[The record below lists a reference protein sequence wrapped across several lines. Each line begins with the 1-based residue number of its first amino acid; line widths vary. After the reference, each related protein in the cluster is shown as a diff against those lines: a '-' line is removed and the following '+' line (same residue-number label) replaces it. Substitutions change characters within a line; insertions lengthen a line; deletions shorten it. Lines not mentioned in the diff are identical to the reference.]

1 MNLFHIAE
9 ESLNRLGEKDLLQF
23 GPETWTNAR
32 LLAEAERLAGLLL
45 SQGLRPGDHVMLL
58 LPNGPEIFLAFLALA
73 RLGCVGVPAGLRLTV
88 PELSTI
94 ARDAESRW
102 VLALGDLGTKAR
114 ESRHD
119 PDQKIVDLGELL
131 ASGEPPSP
139 LPAQGSAGEDL
150 AYIVYTSGTQGEPK
164 GVMLTHSNIIAEGKG
179 VAEAFTVPGENPA
192 DLTQLLVLPLSHSYG
207 LMVMSM
213 TYFMGNKTIV
223 LPRYR
228 TDPVFEAIRENEVRL
243 MWAVPTM
250 YALMLAHPR
259 AEEYL
264 KSVVHWDSGGAP
276 LPLSSLRQI
285 EDRFGGT
292 VTDGYGC
299 TEASG
304 CVTTQ
309 SRKRYSPPGT
319 QGFLIQGDEME
330 VVDDENHPVPDG
342 EPGEFLIS
350 GATVMKGYWNRPE
363 HTSRVLG
370 KEGYLSGD
378 MGVKHPDGY
387 YVFLERKDD
396 LIIRGGENVYP
407 REIENLL
414 YQHPHVLEAAVKG
427 VADPVMGQ
435 EIKAYVSLSAGGDA
449 DERALRDYLA
459 ERLVSYKIPRFIE
472 IWPELPK
479 NSNGKILRRALPK

>member
-1 MNLFHIAE
+1 
-9 ESLNRLGEKDLLQF
+9 
-23 GPETWTNAR
+23 
-32 LLAEAERLAGLLL
+32 
-45 SQGLRPGDHVMLL
+45 
-58 LPNGPEIFLAFLALA
+58 
-73 RLGCVGVPAGLRLTV
+73 
-88 PELSTI
+88 
-94 ARDAESRW
+94 
-102 VLALGDLGTKAR
+102 
-114 ESRHD
+114 
-119 PDQKIVDLGELL
+119 
-131 ASGEPPSP
+131 
-139 LPAQGSAGEDL
+139 
-150 AYIVYTSGTQGEPK
+150 
-164 GVMLTHSNIIAEGKG
+164 
-179 VAEAFTVPGENPA
+179 
-192 DLTQLLVLPLSHSYG
+192 
-207 LMVMSM
+207 
-213 TYFMGNKTIV
+213 
-223 LPRYR
+223 
-228 TDPVFEAIRENEVRL
+228 
-243 MWAVPTM
+243 
-250 YALMLAHPR
+250 
-259 AEEYL
+259 
-264 KSVVHWDSGGAP
+264 
-276 LPLSSLRQI
+276 
-285 EDRFGGT
+285 
-292 VTDGYGC
+292 
-299 TEASG
+299 
-304 CVTTQ
+304 
-309 SRKRYSPPGT
+309 
-319 QGFLIQGDEME
+319 ME